1 MFRGTDKNITKKTA
15 ILFLLLFL
23 VFLVINSKIPWKLV
37 YPIHYQEQIILNAKE
52 YNVDPYLILSI
63 IQVETRF
70 EPDKVSK
77 KGAVGLMQL
86 MPNTA
91 VWIIEEGKFP
101 EKFLQQTFEP
111 SVNIE
116 LGTWY
121 LSKLLNK
128 YNYNL
133 VMVIAAY
140 NAGPGNV
147 DKWIQDGIWDGSFEQ
162 VQNLPIGETRHYVQR
177 VIHYFEQYQWIYED
191 EFLK

>member
-1 MFRGTDKNITKKTA
+1 MFRGTGNNLTKKTI

-37 YPIHYQEQIILNAKE
+37 YPIHYQEEIILNAKE

-70 EPDKVSK
+70 QPDKVSK
-77 KGAVGLMQL
+77 KGAMGLMQL

-91 VWIIEEGKFP
+91 AWIIEEGKFP

-121 LSKLLNK
+121 LSKLLSK
-128 YNYNL
+128 YNHNL

-147 DKWIQDGIWDGSFEQ
+147 DKWIQDGIWDGSYEQ
-162 VQNLPIGETRHYVQR
+162 VQNVPIGETRHYVQR
-177 VIHYFEQYQWIYED
+177 VVHYFEQYQWIYED
-191 EFLK
+191 HF